1 LYFKFLCNYFL
12 KFVVHEINS
21 KMVKS
26 GTMVLTRRVNAN
38 LTDADVVMGWM
49 LQTDEA
55 VMSERES

>member
-1 LYFKFLCNYFL
+1 
-12 KFVVHEINS
+12 
-21 KMVKS
+21 MVKS